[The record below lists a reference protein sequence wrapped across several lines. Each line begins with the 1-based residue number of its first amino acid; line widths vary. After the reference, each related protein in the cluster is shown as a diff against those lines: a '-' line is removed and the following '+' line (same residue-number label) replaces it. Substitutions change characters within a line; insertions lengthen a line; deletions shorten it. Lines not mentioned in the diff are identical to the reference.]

1 MKTSALYLLFAA
13 FNLTSASILITPV
26 FADQVLNTRNNGDC
40 PYGVV
45 TPEGCAPLRKRK
57 PSK

>member
-1 MKTSALYLLFAA
+1 MKSSILYTLFAA
-13 FNLTSASILITPV
+13 FNLASASILITPV
-26 FADQVLNTRNNGDC
+26 FSDQVLGTKNKGDC

-57 PSK
+57 TAK